1 MINASS
7 RFQDDFSAALLT
19 TAAETVSSHPLS
31 RQPGFSVY
39 RNTVL
44 KGCID
49 ALQANFPAVSR
60 LVGDE
65 WFRAAAAVYA
75 RVAPPL
81 DSRLLDYGAGFADFL
96 AQFPPAAELP
106 YLSSVARLDR
116 FWTEAHA
123 AADGIPLEPQMLARL
138 PAEAL
143 SSTALC
149 PHPAARWYWFPAE
162 PIRSLWQNNRCSD
175 ASPGNAPELRWEGE
189 GILIS
194 RPAAEVVWTALD
206 PGGVA
211 FLDGCA
217 RGDALEDA
225 MSQALEAQTD
235 LDLARLMTTLLD
247 AGCLVNTL
255 TSTHACDESTSH
267 E

>member
-1 MINASS
+1 MINALC

-19 TAAETVSSHPLS
+19 TSAETVSSHPLS

-75 RVAPPL
+75 RVAPP
-81 DSRLLDYGAGFADFL
+81 DDARLLDYGAGFSDFL
-96 AQFPPAAELP
+96 AQFLPAAALP
-106 YLSSVARLDR
+106 YLPAVAQLDR

-123 AADGIPLEPQMLARL
+123 AADGIPLDPQVLARL

-149 PHPAARWYWFPAE
+149 PHPAARWCWFPAQ
-162 PIRSLWQNNRCSD
+162 PIRSLWQNNRRSD

-189 GILIS
+189 GILMS

-211 FLDGCA
+211 FLDACA

-225 MSQALEAQTD
+225 VSQALEVQTN
-235 LDLARLMTTLLD
+235 LDLARLMTKLLD

-255 TSTHACDESTSH
+255 TCIDTRDEGTSH

>member
-1 MINASS
+1 MNNTLSQ
-7 RFQDDFSAALLT
+7 FQADFSAALLT

-60 LVGDE
+60 LVGDV

-75 RVAPPL
+75 RVDPPL
-81 DSRLLDYGAGFADFL
+81 DARLLDYGAGFADFL

-106 YLSSVARLDR
+106 YLPAVARLDR

-123 AADGIPLEPQMLARL
+123 AADGIPLDSQVLAGL

-143 SSTALC
+143 SSTALS
-149 PHPAARWYWFPAE
+149 PHPAARWGWFPAQ
-162 PIRSLWQNNRCSD
+162 PIYSLWQDNRRSD
-175 ASPGNAPELRWEGE
+175 ASPGNAFELRWEGE
-189 GILIS
+189 GILMS
-194 RPAAEVVWTALD
+194 RPAAEVVWTTLD

-211 FLDGCA
+211 FLDACA

-225 MSQALEAQTD
+225 VSQALEVQTH
-235 LDLARLMTTLLD
+235 LDLARLMTKLLD

-255 TSTHACDESTSH
+255 TSIHTCDESTPH
-267 E
+267 A

>member
-1 MINASS
+1 MINALS

-19 TAAETVSSHPLS
+19 TSAETVSSHPLS

-75 RVAPPL
+75 RVAPP
-81 DSRLLDYGAGFADFL
+81 DDARLLDYGAGFSDFL
-96 AQFPPAAELP
+96 AQFLPAAALP
-106 YLSSVARLDR
+106 YLPAVAQLDR

-123 AADGIPLEPQMLARL
+123 AADGIPLDPQVLAGL

-149 PHPAARWYWFPAE
+149 PHPAARWCWFPAQ
-162 PIRSLWQNNRCSD
+162 PIRSLWQNNRRSD

-189 GILIS
+189 GILMS

-211 FLDGCA
+211 FLDACA

-225 MSQALEAQTD
+225 VSQALEVQTN
-235 LDLARLMTTLLD
+235 LDLARLMTKLLD

-255 TSTHACDESTSH
+255 TCIDTRDEGTSH

>member
-1 MINASS
+1 MINALS

-19 TAAETVSSHPLS
+19 TSAETVSSHPLS

-75 RVAPPL
+75 RVAPP
-81 DSRLLDYGAGFADFL
+81 DDARLLDYGAGFSDFL
-96 AQFPPAAELP
+96 AQFLPAAALP
-106 YLSSVARLDR
+106 YLPAVAQLDR

-123 AADGIPLEPQMLARL
+123 AADGIPLDPQVLAGL

-149 PHPAARWYWFPAE
+149 PHPAARWCWFPAQ
-162 PIRSLWQNNRCSD
+162 PIRSLWQNNRRSD

-189 GILIS
+189 GILMS
-194 RPAAEVVWTALD
+194 RPAAEVIWTALD

-211 FLDGCA
+211 FLDACA

-225 MSQALEAQTD
+225 VSQALEVQTN
-235 LDLARLMTTLLD
+235 LDLARLMTKLLD

-255 TSTHACDESTSH
+255 TCIDTRDEGTSH